1 MELAFRRST
10 EADKDAVWELHRL
23 GYEEVVSAQFGHWDV
38 EEQRARF
45 DVKWADAGYSVVL
58 LEGVVVGAFSTSV
71 SSESLFLGEL
81 LVLPAHQ
88 NRGIGTRVVERLQ
101 AEARRLALPL
111 ALRVLHLNRAR
122 GLYERLGFRTVGR
135 TETHFLMRWQG

>member
-1 MELAFRRST
+1 MELAFRSST

-23 GYEEVVSAQFGHWDV
+23 GYEQVVSAQFGHWDV

-45 DVKWADAGYSVVL
+45 AAKWADAGYSVAS
-58 LEGVVVGAFSTSV
+58 LEGVLVGAFSTSV
-71 SSESLFLGEL
+71 TSEALFLGEL
-81 LVLPAHQ
+81 LVLPTHQ

-135 TETHFLMRWQG
+135 TETHFLMRWEG